1 MLDTWVTNTI
11 VSSAAF
17 WENEILDFEVTDTR
31 KCHNYS
37 IPDDSVCEL
46 NRTAKV
52 HLSLI
57 STDVMVLISAN
68 LAVATVF
75 IDDSR
80 EPECCEFTLRNWPLF
95 LF

>member
-17 WENEILDFEVTDTR
+17 WENEILDFEVTDMR

-46 NRTAKV
+46 YKQ
-52 HLSLI
+52 
-57 STDVMVLISAN
+57 D
-68 LAVATVF
+68 
-75 IDDSR
+75 
-80 EPECCEFTLRNWPLF
+80 C
-95 LF
+95 